1 MKRFEVLDHTAD
13 IGGRI
18 YGKSL
23 SELFVNAAHLLCFI
37 AGAVQQGDE
46 EKVVRIKLYGET
58 VEELLVKFL
67 NELIY
72 HIYVKKVGGEIEKL
86 SIKKKRGMFDL
97 QCDVIGKGISV
108 KREIKA
114 ATYHNL
120 KIKEEKGIFSS
131 EIIFDV

>member
-1 MKRFEVLDHTAD
+1 MKRFEVFDHTAD
-13 IGGRI
+13 IGGKI
-18 YGKSL
+18 YGKDIT
-23 SELFVNAAHLLCFI
+23 ELFVNAAHLLYFL
-37 AGAVQQGDE
+37 AGAIQQRGK
-46 EKVVRIKLYGET
+46 EKVVRIKLSSQT

-72 HIYVKKVGGEIEKL
+72 RIYVEKAGGEIEKL
-86 SIKKKRGMFDL
+86 SVQKKRGMFNL
-97 QCDVIGKGISV
+97 YCDMIEKNISV

-120 KIKEEKGIFSS
+120 KVKNEEGLFSS